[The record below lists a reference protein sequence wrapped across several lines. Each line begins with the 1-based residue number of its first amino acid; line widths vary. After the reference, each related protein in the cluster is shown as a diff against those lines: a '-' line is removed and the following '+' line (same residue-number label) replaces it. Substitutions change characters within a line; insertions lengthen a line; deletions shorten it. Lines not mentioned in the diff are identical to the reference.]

1 MNRYFA
7 CLLLISSAL
16 AHPDYSDSWE
26 QFKQTYEKEY
36 ESEMEEVSED
46 LLSFWI
52 NLVLQAYRQQVWMSS
67 VHFITSHNEAA
78 DHGEHSFRVGEN
90 HLADMTSDEITAYMN
105 GLVFNATGVN
115 DEAQEITEQELKDL
129 PASVD
134 WREKGYVTHIKDQK
148 HCGSCRAF
156 SAVGSMEGAH
166 FKKTGK
172 LVSLSEQNLVDCSKK
187 EVDILN

>member
-46 LLSFWI
+46 LLCFWI
-52 NLVLQAYRQQVWMSS
+52 NLVLKAYRQQVWMSS

-115 DEAQEITEQELKDL
+115 YEAQEITEQELKDL

-148 HCGSCRAF
+148 HCGSCWAF